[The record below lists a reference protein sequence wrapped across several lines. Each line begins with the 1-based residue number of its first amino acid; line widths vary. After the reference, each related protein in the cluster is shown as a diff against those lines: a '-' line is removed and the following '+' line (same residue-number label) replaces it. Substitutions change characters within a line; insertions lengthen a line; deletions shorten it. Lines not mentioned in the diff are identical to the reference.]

1 MDRARD
7 WLVAGAIS
15 ISIASAFAAAASA
28 DLGFAVA
35 GAVVVLAWI
44 AVSVRSIMMGL
55 GVLLVA
61 RSSMD
66 VTTSYKLPLPS
77 TLAYLNPAGV
87 VAVLFS
93 VLACFYLWHRLRG
106 VRFPAPARIYTYFL
120 ILTLLVIPLA
130 RMPITSAQEWTRQFA
145 PFCAFLILMLY
156 FRSLPEA
163 LVRKSLSNGVVIIIL
178 ASAVP
183 LAVAMYQIVTNTGE
197 HLNAG
202 FNRVDGTFPMPNGL
216 AAFIALIVP
225 ILACAMELWTD
236 WKRRTFLGGWIAFAL
251 VVLVATYTRTAWIS
265 LAVSAL
271 VLFFMSRRIRLG
283 SLILVALLG
292 AVGYV
297 AVGSAIAAR
306 FSDLSGGA
314 FYRSSLAGRLNIWNA
329 AAPLLFRN
337 PVSGQ
342 GLGMF
347 AIDMGLFEAGDV
359 AGQAS
364 APVIAA
370 HNDYLR
376 VLVETGAI
384 GFMLYFGTFVLFI
397 RRGWK
402 MWKESD
408 ALEPRVIS
416 KAFVAVCLGQLVA
429 YAAENM
435 FGQPSLQF
443 YFWSLA
449 GVATGITLRGKS
461 LNFGSSETPVQAEP
475 RALAGA

>member
-7 WLVAGAIS
+7 WLVVGVVS
-15 ISIASAFAAAASA
+15 ISIASVFAVAASA
-28 DLGFAVA
+28 GLGFAVA
-35 GAVVVLAWI
+35 GGALVLSWI
-44 AVSVRSIMMGL
+44 ALSMRSMMMGL

-66 VTTSYKLPLPS
+66 VTTNYQLPLPS
-77 TLAYLNPAGV
+77 ALAYLNAAGV

-93 VLACFYLWHRLRG
+93 ILACFYLWPRLRG
-106 VRFPAPARIYTYFL
+106 IRFPAPVRIYIGFL
-120 ILTLLVIPLA
+120 FLTLLIIPLA

-145 PFCAFLILMLY
+145 PFCAFLILMHY

-163 LVRKSLSNGVVIIIL
+163 LVKKYLSSGVVIIIL
-178 ASAVP
+178 ASVVP

-225 ILACAMELWTD
+225 MLACAMELWTD
-236 WKRRTFLGGWIAFAL
+236 WKRRTLLGGWIVFAL

-271 VLFFMSRRIRLG
+271 VLFFMSRQVRVG
-283 SLILVALLG
+283 TLIFVALLG
-292 AVGYV
+292 FVGYV
-297 AVGSAIAAR
+297 AAGSVITAR

-347 AIDMGLFEAGDV
+347 AIDMGLFEAGNV

-384 GFMLYFGTFVLFI
+384 GFTLYFGTFVLFI

-402 MWKESD
+402 MWKGSD
-408 ALEPRVIS
+408 ALETKIIS
-416 KAFVAVCLGQLVA
+416 RAFVAVCLGQLVA

-449 GVATGITLRGKS
+449 GVATGIMLRDKNDS
-461 LNFGSSETPVQAEP
+461 FGPSEISGQA
-475 RALAGA
+475 ALHTLAGT